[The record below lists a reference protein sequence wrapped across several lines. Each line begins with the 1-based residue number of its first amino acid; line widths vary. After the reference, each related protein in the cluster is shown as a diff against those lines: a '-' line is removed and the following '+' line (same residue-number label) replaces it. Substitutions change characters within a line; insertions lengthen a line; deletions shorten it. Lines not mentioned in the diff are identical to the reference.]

1 MSPRAYTLPSHGN
14 AMSDLVLGR
23 AMETGDDYDVL
34 IEDTVVGYIML
45 SDGAPAGT
53 PWMWTI
59 AHGYYEGRTPTHGF
73 EATRESALQA
83 FARSWRKET

>member
-1 MSPRAYTLPSHGN
+1 
-14 AMSDLVLGR
+14 MSDLALGR
-23 AMETGDDYDVL
+23 TMETGDDYDVL

-59 AHGYYEGRTPTHGF
+59 AHGYYEGRTPTHGY